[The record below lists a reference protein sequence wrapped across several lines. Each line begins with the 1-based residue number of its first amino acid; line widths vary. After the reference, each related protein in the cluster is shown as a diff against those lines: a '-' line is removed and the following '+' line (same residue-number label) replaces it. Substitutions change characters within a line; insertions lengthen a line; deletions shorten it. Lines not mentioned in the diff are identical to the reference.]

1 MIKSYGITLTLL
13 GVILLVTLIGVIGPT
28 MNAANASTSSV
39 NKIQSG
45 LVSSDSF
52 TTGNTSGWTFGGT
65 ATLYDYYENSQ
76 GLHFGVQSPS
86 SGQWVNYY
94 AAAPKANAHLFHAAL
109 TIPYASVADGVF
121 NPGLYVEGSNYDGI
135 VGCQA
140 YADHTGYYWIVQ
152 YSTDA
157 GSTWNTLYAPPRDS
171 LSQTEDCTV
180 MTNGSNYLDV
190 YIGGKIVFSSTT
202 MNLNMPTPL
211 HAFIQADTSS
221 SSMDYTT
228 YSNYYSTTDENIKV
242 TNNPSNAVT
251 VKIVDTTGNV
261 LATAPVN
268 AGTATLNIGMYKFP
282 LVCTINV
289 YDSSN
294 SVIASRSANIFGG
307 DVFSVTSSS
316 GTPTVPQP
324 PTGLT
329 ATSISTSQINLS
341 WTAPSNNGG
350 SAITGYKIERS
361 TDSGTTWSTVQS
373 NTGSTSTT
381 YSDTGLSSST
391 TYTYRISAINSVGT
405 SVPSNTASATTGSTT
420 TSSIVLNNVQTT
432 SKTVSS
438 SPYQITI
445 SNFNAATGTNRLLV
459 VGISANNNNVAS
471 VTFGGVHLNKKI
483 STFSNNDAEFW
494 YLTNPSGTGN
504 IVVTMAGATSAVV
517 GAYSFSGV
525 DQTTP
530 IPTSTTNHNSAT
542 VASSPT
548 ISITTKNPNSLV
560 LDLPSIYGGVTLGSP
575 TCTQQWD
582 TNIPSAITGA
592 SSSAAQAT
600 AGSVS
605 CSWTASGSGDSWD
618 DAAIEI
624 KSSGTGTTSTA
635 PGSPTGLTAT
645 AGNSQILLSWT
656 APSSDGGSA
665 ITGYRI
671 YRGIVSGGEGTTSIA
686 TVSGSTLSYTDTGL
700 TNGVTY
706 FYKVTAVNSVGESVS
721 SNEASATPVVT
732 ASAPGSPTGLTATAA
747 STSQINL
754 SWTAPSNNGG
764 STITGYKIERS
775 SDGGTTWSTLVA
787 NSASTSTTYS
797 DTGLSP
803 STTYTYRVSTINSV
817 GT

>member
-1 MIKSYGITLTLL
+1 MIKSYGIALTLL
-13 GVILLVTLIGVIGPT
+13 GVILSVTLIGVIGPT
-28 MNAANASTSSV
+28 MNVANASTGSV
-39 NKIQSG
+39 DKIQSG

-52 TTGNTSGWTFGGT
+52 TTGNTSSWTFGGT
-65 ATLYDYYENSQ
+65 ATLYNYYENSQ

-86 SGQWVNYY
+86 SGQWVNHY
-94 AAAPKANAHLFHAAL
+94 AAAPKAIAHLFHTVL

-171 LSQTEDCTV
+171 LPQTEDCTV

-190 YIGGKIVFSSTT
+190 YIGGKIVFSNTT

-251 VKIVDTTGNV
+251 VKIVDTAGNV

-268 AGTATLNIGMYKFP
+268 AGTATLNIGMYTFP
-282 LVCTINV
+282 LAGTINI

-294 SVIASRSANIFGG
+294 SVIASSSASIFGG

-316 GTPTVPQP
+316 GTPTVPGS

-341 WTAPSNNGG
+341 WTAPANNGG
-350 SAITGYKIERS
+350 SAITGYMIERS
-361 TDSGTTWSTVQS
+361 TDSGTTWSVIQS

-391 TYTYRISAINSVGT
+391 TYTYRVSAINGIGSST
-405 SVPSNTASATTGSTT
+405 PSNTASATAGSATT
-420 TSSIVLNNVQTT
+420 SSSIVLNNIQKT
-432 SKTVSS
+432 SGTVSS
-438 SPYQITI
+438 SPYQSTI
-445 SNFNAATGTNRLLV
+445 SNFNAGTGTNRLLV
-459 VGISANNNNVAS
+459 VGVSANNNNAAS
-471 VTFGGVHLNKKI
+471 VTFGGVSLTKKV
-483 STFSNNDAEFW
+483 SSFSNNDAEFW
-494 YLTNPSGTGN
+494 YMTNPSGTGN
-504 IVVTMAGATSAVV
+504 IVVTMTGATSAVV

-530 IPTSTTNHNSAT
+530 IPTSTKNHNSAT

-548 ISITTKNPNSLV
+548 ISITTKNPNSMV

-582 TNIPSAITGA
+582 VNIQSAITGA
-592 SSSAAQAT
+592 SR
-600 AGSVS
+600 
-605 CSWTASGSGDSWD
+605 
-618 DAAIEI
+618 
-624 KSSGTGTTSTA
+624 
-635 PGSPTGLTAT
+635 L
-645 AGNSQILLSWT
+645 
-656 APSSDGGSA
+656 
-665 ITGYRI
+665 
-671 YRGIVSGGEGTTSIA
+671 
-686 TVSGSTLSYTDTGL
+686 
-700 TNGVTY
+700 
-706 FYKVTAVNSVGESVS
+706 
-721 SNEASATPVVT
+721 
-732 ASAPGSPTGLTATAA
+732 
-747 STSQINL
+747 
-754 SWTAPSNNGG
+754 
-764 STITGYKIERS
+764 
-775 SDGGTTWSTLVA
+775 
-787 NSASTSTTYS
+787 
-797 DTGLSP
+797 
-803 STTYTYRVSTINSV
+803 
-817 GT
+817 